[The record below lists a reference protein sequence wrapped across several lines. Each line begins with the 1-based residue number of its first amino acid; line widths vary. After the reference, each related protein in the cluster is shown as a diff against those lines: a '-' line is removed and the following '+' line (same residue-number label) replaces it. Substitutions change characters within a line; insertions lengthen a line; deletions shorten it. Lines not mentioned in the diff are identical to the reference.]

1 MNAQIKSKDE
11 FLKEIQMEN
20 MDVLQESRKLKLE
33 VQETTD
39 LNDDLKE
46 QLKTCG

>member
-1 MNAQIKSKDE
+1 
-11 FLKEIQMEN
+11 MEN

-33 VQETTD
+33 VQEITD